1 MYLQQ
6 ELQVNAERKHLDDA
20 FGRIVQ
26 YDWMDEET
34 LFWIDRNHTNSS
46 NLQYR
51 LLMQNLQE
59 LEQSLA
65 GEDLKVLE
73 NDILV
78 HIEQLGAL
86 RSFSASM
93 SKATLDTLTHESD
106 SSLLHKIIRFDPETP
121 LEEEDTQVVV
131 RSGRSQERKLKRM
144 RASEKGSR
152 ISVKVNPRKP
162 RKPRKS
168 SSSQFISEW
177 KSYPGRRRSIVREQ
191 SALLQTIKVPVTS
204 IMLSQLKQHC
214 YGLIFTGGLQQQN
227 RQCHILMFPMFLLA
241 RAGMCKP

>member
-1 MYLQQ
+1 M
-6 ELQVNAERKHLDDA
+6 NAERKHLDDGL
-20 FGRIVQ
+20 GRIVQ

-46 NLQYR
+46 SLQYS

-73 NDILV
+73 YDILV

-86 RSFSASM
+86 RSFGESM
-93 SKATLDTLTHESD
+93 SMATLDTLTHESD

-121 LEEEDTQVVV
+121 LEEEEEEEEDIQVVV

-144 RASEKGSR
+144 KASEKGSR
-152 ISVKVNPRKP
+152 ISEKVNPRKP
-162 RKPRKS
+162 RKTRKS

-191 SALLQTIKVPVTS
+191 SALLQTIKVLLVTR
-204 IMLSQLKQHC
+204 IMFSEIKQHC
-214 YGLIFTGGLQQQN
+214 YGLIFTGGLQQQS